1 MFVMTIKGFFM
12 FMPTNELNINYM
24 QRTIALAKKGG
35 GFVHPNPLVGCVVV
49 KNGEVIAE
57 GYHEHYGG
65 FHAER
70 NALNACTTDP
80 KGATLYV
87 TLEPCC
93 HEGKT
98 PPCTDIIIEKGI
110 RKVVVGILD
119 SNPIVSGKGVKKL
132 QDAGI
137 EVVTGIEENSIKELN
152 KVFLK
157 FIKTRQPYVL
167 MKYAMTMDGKIA
179 SCSGDSK
186 WITCEASRQVVH
198 TLRSE
203 MMGIVVGRGTVAA
216 DDPMLN
222 CRLDGQPH
230 QPIRIVIDGKASLS
244 PASRLAQTAKE
255 YHTIVAHT
263 DAAKPERLN
272 ALQEKGVETVC
283 CLAKDGRV
291 DICDFINRMGAQGI
305 DSLLLEG
312 GASLNASF
320 LEAGCVD
327 EVYAFIAPKIIGG
340 SGAPSPV
347 SGKGFQMMSEAIA
360 LEHLS
365 VENTGCDLLMK
376 GKIPCLQES

>member
-1 MFVMTIKGFFM
+1 
-12 FMPTNELNINYM
+12 MPTNELNINYM
-24 QRTIALAKKGG
+24 QRAIALAKKGG

-49 KNGEVIAE
+49 KNGEIIAE
-57 GYHEHYGG
+57 GYHKRYGG

-70 NALNACTTDP
+70 NPLNACTTDP

-93 HEGKT
+93 HVGKT

-119 SNPIVSGKGVKKL
+119 PNPLVSGKGVKKL

-179 SCSGDSK
+179 SRSGDSK
-186 WITCEASRQVVH
+186 WITGEASRQVVH
-198 TLRSE
+198 ALRSE
-203 MMGIVVGRGTVAA
+203 MMGIVVGRGTVSA
-216 DDPMLN
+216 DNPMLN

-230 QPIRIVIDGKASLS
+230 QPIRIVIDRKASLS
-244 PASRLAQTAKE
+244 PASRLAQTATE
-255 YHTIVAHT
+255 YRTIVAHT
-263 DAAKPERLN
+263 DAAMPEHLN

-283 CLAKDGRV
+283 CLAKDGSV
-291 DICDFINRMGAQGI
+291 DICDFVNRMGAQGI
-305 DSLLLEG
+305 NSLLLEG

-340 SGAPSPV
+340 SAALSPV

-365 VENTGCDLLMK
+365 IENIGCDLLMK
-376 GKIPCLQES
+376 GKIPCSQES